1 MVVMETM
8 YYACV
13 PRSQCVLSSTNLSE
27 EVFEE
32 NCLRL
37 FVVVYKHVDKHV
49 VVMEM
54 MLHACVPSF
63 MSMRCTVGKLEE

>member
-1 MVVMETM
+1 METM
-8 YYACV
+8 YYACI
-13 PRSQCVLSSTNLSE
+13 PSFISMSSTSSRSE

-37 FVVVYKHVDKHV
+37 FVVVYKHVGKHV

-63 MSMRCTVGKLEE
+63 MLTIDKLEE